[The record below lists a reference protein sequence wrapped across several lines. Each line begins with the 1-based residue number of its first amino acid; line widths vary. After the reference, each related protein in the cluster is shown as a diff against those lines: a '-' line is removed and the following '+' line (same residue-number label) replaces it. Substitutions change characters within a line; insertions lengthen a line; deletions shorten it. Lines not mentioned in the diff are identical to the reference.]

1 MLNSFLLT
9 QGEDMFKVSSFLKIC
24 FSLLILFSLN
34 AHASL
39 MADCNASANEVN
51 KISPK
56 KLDSITTLLSAVCT
70 NDGGS
75 VTLVYKNNLSTPVT
89 QSQINSLKPG
99 MLDSW
104 CTDPLLKPLINSL
117 NIRYMYS
124 DTSGRKLGQVDLNKR
139 ECR

>member
-1 MLNSFLLT
+1 MLLVLFYGGGMSN
-9 QGEDMFKVSSFLKIC
+9 VS
-24 FSLLILFSLN
+24 LFSKAVLSFFFLFALN
-34 AHASL
+34 GHASL

-56 KLDSITTLLSAVCT
+56 KLDSITTLMSAVCT

-117 NIRYMYS
+117 NIRYLYS